1 MDLDACDGLRMPNV
15 MQRVLGMVAV
25 VTLTLSSTIEPHI
38 YIYAIVAKR
47 VRRLVLTYG
56 WIYCSPNICLVVRN
70 NYVACFS
77 YMLILMGKIV
87 RDGFLA
93 RV

>member
-1 MDLDACDGLRMPNV
+1 MLVMGCACPTSCRVWLVYGGGGGLNIVFDYRSP
-15 MQRVLGMVAV
+15 
-25 VTLTLSSTIEPHI
+25 